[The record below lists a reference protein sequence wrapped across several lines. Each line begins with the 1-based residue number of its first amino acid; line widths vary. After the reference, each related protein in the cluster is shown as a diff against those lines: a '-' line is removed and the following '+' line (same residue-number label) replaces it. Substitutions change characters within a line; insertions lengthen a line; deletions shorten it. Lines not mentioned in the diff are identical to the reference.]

1 MAAVIADAETVRNIH
16 WILGSILTDSVIDTL
31 GILLHLLGVDKVLD
45 SELANNSLRTCKVYI
60 YSSWFPRKSR
70 RSADGYL
77 LLYHYLCNGEMEELT
92 SACKEERKLLHR
104 HSCFLWIVAIAL
116 TVPIVVDD
124 LIKMTFPWKH
134 WTTFHI
140 QHKNIA
146 FISSGTMS
154 FISYSIF
161 PLLFTWLFLVITV
174 CVIKGKPS
182 YKAKLQRR
190 LYSNLDSYL

>member
-1 MAAVIADAETVRNIH
+1 MAAVIADAETVRNIR

-140 QHKNIA
+140 QQKHCIYILRNNVIHLV
-146 FISSGTMS
+146 FNLPTIVHLT
-154 FISYSIF
+154 F
-161 PLLFTWLFLVITV
+161 PGNNCL
-174 CVIKGKPS
+174 C
-182 YKAKLQRR
+182 Y
-190 LYSNLDSYL
+190 